1 MAEISAKAVK
11 ELRDKTGVGMMEC
24 KKALQEADGDMEKA
38 IEILRKRGAAMAAKR
53 SDREAKEGVIIAK
66 ITDNNSVGVIVEL
79 NCETDFVAKSDD
91 FVKFAEAVAELAIS
105 KEIASSEDLL
115 QAELDS
121 SFDGQ
126 KVGVALETLTGK
138 IGEKLEVGR
147 YFFIKSNDS
156 TLTPYIHPGSKLAT
170 LVELS
175 PSGFEKVNATS
186 KDIAM
191 QIAAAAPLVV
201 ERSEVSQEAID
212 KESEIF
218 KQQALTEGKPEK
230 IVDKIVQGRL
240 EKYYQDVVLLEQT
253 FIKDSAK
260 TVTDVL
266 HDLSKQINQEVKVKQ
281 FLRYQLGE
289 K

>member
-91 FVKFAEAVAELAIS
+91 FEKFAEAVAELAIS

-147 YFFIKSNDS
+147 YCFIKSNDS
-156 TLTPYIHPGSKLAT
+156 ALTPYIHPGSKLAT

-175 PSGFEKVNATS
+175 PSGFEEVNATS

>member
-24 KKALQEADGDMEKA
+24 KKALQESNGDMEKA
-38 IEILRKRGAAMAAKR
+38 IEFLRKRGAAMAAKR

-66 ITDNNSVGVIVEL
+66 TTPDATTGVIVEV

-91 FVKFAEAVAELAIS
+91 FVKFAEAVADLSLAGEVPS
-105 KEIASSEDLL
+105 A
-115 QAELDS
+115 QALADTKLRAD
-121 SFDGQ
+121 FDGQ
-126 KVGVALETLTGK
+126 TVGVAIETLTGK
-138 IGEKLEVGR
+138 IGEKLEIGR
-147 YFFIKSNDS
+147 YCLIKSAQS
-156 TLTPYIHPGSKLAT
+156 VLTPYIHPGSKLAT
-170 LVELS
+170 LVEMVPAGS
-175 PSGFEKVNATS
+175 DDVAACG

-191 QIAAAAPLVV
+191 QIAAAAPLVID
-201 ERSEVSQEAID
+201 RSEVTNENIE

-218 KQQALTEGKPEK
+218 KQQALAEGKPEK
-230 IVDKIVQGRL
+230 IVDKIVAGRL
-240 EKYYQDVVLLEQT
+240 EKYYQDVALLEQT
-253 FIKDSAK
+253 FIKDSSK

-266 HDLSKQINQEVKVKQ
+266 KDLSKQIGKDVSINK